1 METQDRSSHGQGWM
15 TEEGLVTCLY
25 FSNVN
30 EVIFWGWCQHFP
42 IMAKTEGPHRP
53 IQPIAE
59 QTRQRRHSNNPK
71 RRAQLHSKWN
81 KTNSSNKQ
89 SAGRVAYLEKHRTHT
104 NSSTSQRLTKA
115 SALPVAKYFPM
126 GSNLI
131 QIQLEG
137 WALMDCTGFS
147 SG

>member
-1 METQDRSSHGQGWM
+1 
-15 TEEGLVTCLY
+15 
-25 FSNVN
+25 
-30 EVIFWGWCQHFP
+30 
-42 IMAKTEGPHRP
+42 MAKTEGPHRP
-53 IQPIAE
+53 VQPV
-59 QTRQRRHSNNPK
+59 THSRQRRHKNYPIRGHDFIPNEINFP
-71 RRAQLHSKWN
+71 N
-81 KTNSSNKQ
+81 KE

-131 QIQLEG
+131 QMQLEG

>member
-1 METQDRSSHGQGWM
+1 MST
-15 TEEGLVTCLY
+15 
-25 FSNVN
+25 
-30 EVIFWGWCQHFP
+30 VIENKFFFLNNL
-42 IMAKTEGPHRP
+42 I
-53 IQPIAE
+53 
-59 QTRQRRHSNNPK
+59 RRHNFTQNEIK
-71 RRAQLHSKWN
+71 L
-81 KTNSSNKQ
+81 SNKE
-89 SAGRVAYLEKHRTHT
+89 SAGRAAYLEKHRTHT

-131 QIQLEG
+131 QMQLEG